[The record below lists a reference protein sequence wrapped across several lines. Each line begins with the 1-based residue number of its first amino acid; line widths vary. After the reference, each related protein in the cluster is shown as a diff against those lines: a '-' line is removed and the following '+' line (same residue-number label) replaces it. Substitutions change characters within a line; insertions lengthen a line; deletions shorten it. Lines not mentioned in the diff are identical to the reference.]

1 MDDDK
6 GAEFLD
12 EISLLLLARP
22 NLPFYFQIF
31 KFQCKHEN
39 QRILT

>member
-6 GAEFLD
+6 GAEFFD